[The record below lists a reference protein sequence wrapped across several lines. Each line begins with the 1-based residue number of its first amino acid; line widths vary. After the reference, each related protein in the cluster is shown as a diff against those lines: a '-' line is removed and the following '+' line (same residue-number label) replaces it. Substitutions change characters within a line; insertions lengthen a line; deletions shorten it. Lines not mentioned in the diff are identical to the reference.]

1 MKRLPLKLFSN
12 LHAAIALSTHAQNIF
27 YSVELDYI
35 WFAGG
40 YGALY
45 ACTKRFLTVWMARW
59 DLITFDLWAA
69 TALSTHA
76 QNASYKLNCRNS
88 LGRKSAPQA
97 RKNEVQELKQPFL
110 DWKMPI
116 NSSQKQ

>member
-1 MKRLPLKLFSN
+1 MY
-12 LHAAIALSTHAQNIF
+12 AQNVF

-45 ACTKRFLTVWMARW
+45 ACTKRFFTVWMARW
-59 DLITFDLWAA
+59 DLVTFDLRAA

-76 QNASYKLNCRNS
+76 QNASYKLFVEIVWEEKVR
-88 LGRKSAPQA
+88 RRREKMKYKS
-97 RKNEVQELKQPFL
+97 
-110 DWKMPI
+110 
-116 NSSQKQ
+116 